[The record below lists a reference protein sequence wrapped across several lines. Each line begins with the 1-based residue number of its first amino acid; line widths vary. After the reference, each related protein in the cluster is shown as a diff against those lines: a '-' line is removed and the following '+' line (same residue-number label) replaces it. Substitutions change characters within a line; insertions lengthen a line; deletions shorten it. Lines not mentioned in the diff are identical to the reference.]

1 MKKKELITTLIHD
14 AARSRAEKNSPAGK
28 LYGDLCGD
36 LDSWCRQQQRH
47 KDMRYDAFAAV
58 ILAAISLSSTTAMAS
73 RLPDCKM
80 TVSVPFQ
87 QEAMYDLSS
96 EIIKQ
101 L

>member
-1 MKKKELITTLIHD
+1 MKKELSSLIHD
-14 AARSRAEKNSPAGK
+14 AARSRVQKDTPAGM
-28 LYGDLCGD
+28 LYADLCGD
-36 LDSWCRQQQRH
+36 LASWCCQRRRN
-47 KDMRYDAFAAV
+47 KDLRNGTFAAV
-58 ILAAISLSSTTAMAS
+58 ILAAISLSCTTAMAS

-96 EIIKQ
+96 EIINQ